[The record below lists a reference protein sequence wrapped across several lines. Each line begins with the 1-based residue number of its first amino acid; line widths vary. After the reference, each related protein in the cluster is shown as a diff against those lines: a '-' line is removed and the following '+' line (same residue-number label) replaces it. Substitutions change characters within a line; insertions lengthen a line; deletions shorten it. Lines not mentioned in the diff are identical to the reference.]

1 MAGLMVRGA
10 GVASE
15 VAGAGE
21 SGVMGAESREQGA
34 RSREREA
41 MSGSCSGGR
50 VGRKEARDTRATTEV
65 LTQGH
70 GNSSGNSHSLI
81 RSSERSY
88 F

>member
-1 MAGLMVRGA
+1 
-10 GVASE
+10 
-15 VAGAGE
+15 
-21 SGVMGAESREQGA
+21 
-34 RSREREA
+34 